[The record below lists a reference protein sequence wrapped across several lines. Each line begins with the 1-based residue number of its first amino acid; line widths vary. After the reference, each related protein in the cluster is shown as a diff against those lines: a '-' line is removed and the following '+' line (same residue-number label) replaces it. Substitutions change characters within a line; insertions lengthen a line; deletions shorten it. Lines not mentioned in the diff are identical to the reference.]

1 MNYYN
6 AFAAFDS
13 DEELEEGEISKQEQM
28 FALGRAFW
36 EEQQKGKFMTWGEWC
51 DEDEARTCYF
61 ITHEPEQHRDT
72 SVYNNHTRVVQKRGR
87 SSVVQATGSAKRM
100 RKI

>member
-36 EEQQKGKFMTWGEWC
+36 EEQQK
-51 DEDEARTCYF
+51 
-61 ITHEPEQHRDT
+61 
-72 SVYNNHTRVVQKRGR
+72 
-87 SSVVQATGSAKRM
+87 
-100 RKI
+100 